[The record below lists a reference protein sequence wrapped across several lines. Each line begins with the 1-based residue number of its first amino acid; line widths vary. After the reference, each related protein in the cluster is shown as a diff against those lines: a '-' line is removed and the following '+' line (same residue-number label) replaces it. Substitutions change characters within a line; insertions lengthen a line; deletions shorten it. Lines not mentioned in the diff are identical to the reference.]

1 MNFLKYELNLDGQD
15 AVKVVLNKQANV
27 RLMDYCNFQ
36 AYRNG
41 RRHTYYCG
49 HATVSP
55 FVVRPP
61 HAGQWYLAIDLG
73 GYGGS
78 VNASVS
84 VI

>member
-1 MNFLKYELNLDGQD
+1 MNFLKYELNLGGQD
-15 AVKVVLNKQANV
+15 AVKVLLSKQANV
-27 RLMDYCNFQ
+27 RLMDYSNFQ

-41 RRHTYYCG
+41 RQHTYYGG

-61 HAGQWYLAIDLG
+61 HVGQWYLAIDLG
-73 GYGGS
+73 GYCGS

>member
-1 MNFLKYELNLDGQD
+1 MNFLKYELNLGAQD
-15 AVKVVLNKQANV
+15 AVKVVLSKQANV
-27 RLMDYCNFQ
+27 RLMDYSNFQ
-36 AYRNG
+36 AYRSG
-41 RRHTYYCG
+41 RRHTYYGG

-55 FVVRPP
+55 FVVRLP

>member
-1 MNFLKYELNLDGQD
+1 MNFLKYELNLGAQD
-15 AVKVVLNKQANV
+15 AVKVVLSKQANV
-27 RLMDYCNFQ
+27 RLMDYSNFQ
-36 AYRNG
+36 AYRSG
-41 RRHTYYCG
+41 RRHTYYGG

-73 GYGGS
+73 GNGGS

>member
-1 MNFLKYELNLDGQD
+1 MNFLKYELNLGGQD
-15 AVKVVLNKQANV
+15 AVKVVLSKQANV
-27 RLMDYCNFQ
+27 RLMDYSNFQ
-36 AYRNG
+36 AYRSG
-41 RRHTYYCG
+41 RKHTYYGG

-78 VNASVS
+78 VNATVS